1 MERSLPLVKQDPK
14 GGAMRPKNINA
25 SDGTEQKNINE
36 TARTE
41 WGRPSHADLDKIT
54 GRFFGF
60 HPTTEAMNAVAKAIA
75 TISSATEL
83 EILGV

>member
-1 MERSLPLVKQDPK
+1 
-14 GGAMRPKNINA
+14 MRPQNINA
-25 SDGTEQKNINE
+25 SESTEQKNINE

-41 WGRPSHADLDKIT
+41 WGRLSHTDSDKNT
-54 GRFFGF
+54 GKFFGF
-60 HPTTEAMNAVAKAIA
+60 HPTTEAIDAIAKAIA

>member
-1 MERSLPLVKQDPK
+1 
-14 GGAMRPKNINA
+14 MRPQNINA
-25 SDGTEQKNINE
+25 SESTEHKNINE

-41 WGRPSHADLDKIT
+41 WGRPTHADLDKIT
-54 GRFFGF
+54 GKFFGF
-60 HPTTEAMNAVAKAIA
+60 HPTTEAIDAIAKTIA